1 MYISRNKSGMD
12 NLQKMDL
19 IANHCNAI
27 VNRDSFMLRERF
39 GVVGDQLQHI
49 AQIGASIVMHKA
61 GLRSGGGFVEAVCD
75 NNLVSAAGRA
85 DSTKQTVLAYMAV
98 TFADRWGNI
107 EYESTKQ

>member
-1 MYISRNKSGMD
+1 MD

-19 IANHCNAI
+19 IAQHCNRI
-27 VNRDSFMLRERF
+27 VNNDSFMLRERF
-39 GVVGDQLQHI
+39 GIIGDNLEHI

-61 GLRSGGGFVEAVCD
+61 GLRTGGGFVEAVC
-75 NNLVSAAGRA
+75 NNDLVSAAGRA
-85 DSTKQTVLAYMAV
+85 DSVMQAVLAYVAI